1 MSTTWRRSSP
11 YKTKPMNSVIRSDGR
26 VVVQDETGIAEDEI
40 HTWGAAEY
48 LVGKAML
55 IARKNTYAPTL
66 VEKYELTAN
75 VTTPDEWNVNVS

>member
-1 MSTTWRRSSP
+1 MSATWRRSSP

-26 VVVQDETGIAEDEI
+26 VVAQDETGIAGNEI
-40 HTWGAAEY
+40 HTRGAEY

-55 IARKNTYAPTL
+55 IARKNTYAPAL

-75 VTTPDEWNVNVS
+75 VTTSDEWNVNVS